1 MRIKKNKVFI
11 VAEIGNNHE
20 GNLSNAFKLIDK
32 AKETG
37 VDAVKFQTYDVKKY
51 YSSNTDKKRIKRL
64 VKFQLSYS
72 SIIKL
77 SKYAKKL
84 GLVFFSTPFD
94 EESAVFLN
102 KIQNIFKISSGDN
115 DFYNLIEKV
124 LIFNKPIIIS
134 TGMMDFKEVKKL
146 YHFIKKKKFKNQIC
160 LLHCVSSYPV
170 PINQLNLNSIRF
182 LKEKLPDC
190 IIGYS
195 DHSDSIESCIL
206 AAHLGANII
215 EKHFT
220 LDKNFSS
227 FRDHKLSANPAEMK
241 RLVETIR
248 NLKTILG
255 KKQKKIQK
263 SEKDALTASR
273 RSIAANKIL
282 KKNTIVRPN
291 DILYVR
297 PRTMFSIFDEKKI
310 IGKKINKTMKYGEQF
325 KIKNLIKNDYCSN
338 SS

>member
-1 MRIKKNKVFI
+1 MRLTKNKVFI

-32 AKETG
+32 AKEAG

-64 VKFQLSYS
+64 IKFQLSYS

-115 DFYNLIEKV
+115 DFYNLIGKV
-124 LIFNKPIIIS
+124 LTFNKPIIIS
-134 TGMMDFKEVKKL
+134 TGMMDFKEVKRL
-146 YHFIKKKKFKNQIC
+146 YQFIKKKKFKNQIC
-160 LLHCVSSYPV
+160 FLHCVSSYPV
-170 PINQLNLNSIRF
+170 PINELNLNSIRF

-206 AAHLGANII
+206 SAHLGANVI

-227 FRDHKLSANPAEMK
+227 YRDHKLSATPTEMK
-241 RLVETIR
+241 RLVETVR
-248 NLKTILG
+248 NLDNILG
-255 KKQKKIQK
+255 KKNKFIQK
-263 SEKDALTASR
+263 CEKEGLIASR
-273 RSIAANKIL
+273 RSIASNKIL
-282 KKNTIVRPN
+282 KKNTIIEAN
-291 DILYVR
+291 DIFYVR
-297 PRTMFSIFDEKKI
+297 PRARFSISDAKKL
-310 IGKKINKTMKYGEQF
+310 IGKKVKKDMKYGEQF
-325 KIKNLIKNDYCSN
+325 KLKNLINK
-338 SS
+338 